1 MSDTELSFEEL
12 TGTTSV
18 DEWSEITTDEELS
31 GIAGLAQQLLDVQK
45 EIENTK
51 LKLKDLEELKRSI
64 SENALPEALQA
75 ANLSEIVLA
84 DGTKLSVSEFYKG
97 HISEAHR
104 PAAVE
109 WLMANGHGGLI
120 KNEVTVKFGKDED
133 DRARSTVQS
142 LQQQGLS
149 PNVKQGVHPQTLNA
163 FVKEQLTGGMDL
175 PADIFGIYVGSRA
188 KIDRKR

>member
-12 TGTTSV
+12 TGTSSV

-31 GIAGLAQQLLDVQK
+31 SIAGLAQQLLDVQK

-51 LKLKDLEELKRSI
+51 LKLKDLEELKRTI

-133 DRARSTVQS
+133 DRARATVQS

-163 FVKEQLTGGMDL
+163 FVKEQLTNGMDL
-175 PADIFGIYVGSRA
+175 PSDIFGIYVGSRA